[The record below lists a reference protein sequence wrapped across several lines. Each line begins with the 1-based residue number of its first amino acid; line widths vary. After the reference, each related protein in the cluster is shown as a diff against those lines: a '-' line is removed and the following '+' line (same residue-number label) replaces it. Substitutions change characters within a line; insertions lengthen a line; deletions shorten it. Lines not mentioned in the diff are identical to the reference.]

1 MAEAESIFATR
12 TTADWLTTLR
22 AVGVPSAIVNFPH
35 EIFDDVQARANGYIE
50 DLEHPV
56 HGSYQTVSSPLKMD
70 ATPLRHQGPSP
81 GMGQHTDEV
90 LAELGFDETTVEA
103 LRAAAVVGRHEE

>member
-1 MAEAESIFATR
+1 MRRPIFATR

-35 EIFDDVQARANGYIE
+35 EIFDDAQARANGYIE